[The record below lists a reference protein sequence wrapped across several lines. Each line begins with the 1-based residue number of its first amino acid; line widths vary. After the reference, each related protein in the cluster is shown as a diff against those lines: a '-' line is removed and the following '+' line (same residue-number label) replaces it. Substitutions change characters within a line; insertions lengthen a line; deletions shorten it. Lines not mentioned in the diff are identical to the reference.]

1 MPFSLLS
8 LPSDQTDSSFLYY
21 PGWRVS
27 GTERERVGEIH
38 CMVYLSLIL
47 YPDII
52 NWDICWSVIF
62 SLTTCLWVVCVHQQE
77 VETEM
82 YASTTSHHQFGNRQ
96 MRKWEKITRIGK
108 GHQIQTFTTFIS
120 EHCLLIKDHIR
131 TNSLPYWICH
141 TIFLRQ
147 HEMALTTV
155 LVRLCKAIKFTL
167 KSTSKYHNGNVC
179 FSDLLIYL
187 LAIMEVTFVT

>member
-27 GTERERVGEIH
+27 GTERERVREIH

-52 NWDICWSVIF
+52 NLRYLLECRFF
-62 SLTTCLWVVCVHQQE
+62 SDYMFIWVFCVHQQE

-82 YASTTSHHQFGNRQ
+82 YASTTSQHQFGNRQ
-96 MRKWEKITRIGK
+96 MRKREKTTRIGK
-108 GHQIQTFTTFIS
+108 CHWIQTFTTFFN
-120 EHCLLIKDHIR
+120 EQHCILITDHIP

-147 HEMALTTV
+147 HEMHWPL
-155 LVRLCKAIKFTL
+155 F
-167 KSTSKYHNGNVC
+167 
-179 FSDLLIYL
+179 
-187 LAIMEVTFVT
+187 